1 MQRDNIIHRSSRAQ
15 STFTVHEGGIHHM
28 TIGREVGIKANQY
41 WMQNLKHNAGLL
53 KQCITNGEQMHSRWR
68 YGKHLKIENHHFR
81 EEVRKGSKH
90 HLSYQEEKIR
100 LNTFSLSLYQK
111 LLSQEIKKIYW
122 GDITWHMRISEV
134 AECITNI
141 TLKWGSVSIQVLKQC
156 SFGIGLRPQ
165 NICMGQAGWL
175 TVVI

>member
-1 MQRDNIIHRSSRAQ
+1 MSTTEDQIADIFNQPLPKASFTRDP
-15 STFTVHEGGIHHM
+15 E
-28 TIGREVGIKANQY
+28 
-41 WMQNLKHNAGLL
+41 
-53 KQCITNGEQMHSRWR
+53 
-68 YGKHLKIENHHFR
+68 
-81 EEVRKGSKH
+81 
-90 HLSYQEEKIR
+90 
-100 LNTFSLSLYQK
+100 
-111 LLSQEIKKIYW
+111 IYW

-156 SFGIGLRPQ
+156 SFGIGPRPQ